1 MTQNEENR
9 LIAEKCEGMEVRFD
23 EDQGAYVR
31 FSHWLTPFRGSP
43 DPCFIPLD
51 DYFTDIAACVRAAEA
66 WRKQDELMRTWRVES
81 AGYAGSPQ
89 FAVRVEERRDG
100 KWNHWFGFDFE
111 FASTLATAL
120 VEAVK

>member
-1 MTQNEENR
+1 MTRNEANR
-9 LIAEKCEGMEVRFD
+9 LIAEKCEGLDVKWD
-23 EDQGAYVR
+23 EDQGVYVR

-66 WRKQDELMRTWRVES
+66 WRQQAEGRSYEFRSGLSDYFGIRAPHAVCFSGASQIAGTGES
-81 AGYAGSPQ
+81 
-89 FAVRVEERRDG
+89 
-100 KWNHWFGFDFE
+100 
-111 FASTLATAL
+111 LAAAL